1 MKIVIESVSKEI
13 RGSVILKD
21 VDLELCSGTIYG
33 LQGPNGSGKTMLIR
47 LIAGLIRPSSGK
59 VCIDGKQLGKVI
71 DFPDSMGLL
80 IENPAFL
87 PGYTGADNL
96 ELLAGIQMKI
106 GTPEIRQALRTVG
119 LDPDDK
125 RKFRKYSL
133 GMKQRLG
140 IAAAIMEKPMLIL
153 LDEPF
158 NALDEQGVIQ
168 MRQVIMEQRDRGA
181 LIVIA
186 CHDATILESIS
197 DEIFCIS
204 GGILQKKEQRNTLGN

>member
-1 MKIVIESVSKEI
+1 MKIVIESASKEI

-21 VDLELCSGTIYG
+21 VNLELCSGTIYG

-59 VCIDGKQLGKVI
+59 VCIDGKQLGKAI

-106 GTPEIRQALRTVG
+106 DTPEIHQALRTVG
-119 LDPDDK
+119 LDPNDK

-140 IAAAIMEKPMLIL
+140 IAAAIMENPMLIL

-158 NALDEQGVIQ
+158 NALDEQGVNQ
-168 MRQVIMEQRDRGA
+168 MRQVIMDQRDRGA

-186 CHDATILESIS
+186 CHDANILESMA
-197 DEIFCIS
+197 DEIYCVY
-204 GGILQKKEQRNTLGN
+204 GGKVKKKDAAAF

>member
-1 MKIVIESVSKEI
+1 MKIVIESASKEI

-21 VDLELCSGTIYG
+21 VNLELCSGTIYG

-59 VCIDGKQLGKVI
+59 VYIDGKQLGKAI

-96 ELLAGIQMKI
+96 ELLAGIQIKI
-106 GTPEIRQALRTVG
+106 GAQEIRQALRTVG

-140 IAAAIMEKPMLIL
+140 IAAAIMEDPMLIL

-158 NALDEQGVIQ
+158 NALDEQGVNQ
-168 MRQVIMEQRDRGA
+168 MRQVIMDQRDRGA

-186 CHDATILESIS
+186 CHDANILESMA
-197 DEIFCIS
+197 DEIYCVY
-204 GGILQKKEQRNTLGN
+204 GGNVKKKDEAAF

>member
-59 VCIDGKQLGKVI
+59 VCIDGKQLGKAI

-106 GTPEIRQALRTVG
+106 DTPEIHQALRTVG
-119 LDPDDK
+119 LDPNDK

-140 IAAAIMEKPMLIL
+140 IAAAIMENPMLIL

-158 NALDEQGVIQ
+158 NALDEQGVNQ
-168 MRQVIMEQRDRGA
+168 MRQVIMDQRDRGA

-186 CHDATILESIS
+186 CHDANILESMA
-197 DEIFCIS
+197 DEIYCVY
-204 GGILQKKEQRNTLGN
+204 GGNVKKKDEAAF

>member
-1 MKIVIESVSKEI
+1 MKIVIESASKEI
-13 RGSVILKD
+13 RGSGILKD
-21 VDLELCSGTIYG
+21 VNLELCSGTIYG

-59 VCIDGKQLGKVI
+59 VYIDGKQLGKAI

-168 MRQVIMEQRDRGA
+168 MRQVIMDQRDRGA
-181 LIVIA
+181 LIVVA
-186 CHDATILESIS
+186 CHDANILESMA
-197 DEIFCIS
+197 DEIYCVY
-204 GGILQKKEQRNTLGN
+204 GGNVKKKDEAAF

>member
-1 MKIVIESVSKEI
+1 MKIVIESASKEI

-21 VDLELCSGTIYG
+21 VNLELCSGTIYG

-59 VCIDGKQLGKVI
+59 VYIDGKQLGKAI

-158 NALDEQGVIQ
+158 NALDEQGVNQ
-168 MRQVIMEQRDRGA
+168 MRQVIMDQRDRGA
-181 LIVIA
+181 LIVVA
-186 CHDATILESIS
+186 CHDANILESMA
-197 DEIFCIS
+197 DEIYCVY
-204 GGILQKKEQRNTLGN
+204 GGNVKKKDEVAF